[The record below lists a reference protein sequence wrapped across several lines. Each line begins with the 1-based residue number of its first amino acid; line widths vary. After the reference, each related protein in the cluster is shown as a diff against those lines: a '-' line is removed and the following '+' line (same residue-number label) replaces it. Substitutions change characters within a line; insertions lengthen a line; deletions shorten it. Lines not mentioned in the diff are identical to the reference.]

1 MLLLIK
7 SFIIIRINADK
18 FSLDQPTVSVELST
32 ENLREVPEIY
42 ILADYKKKLFRQNL
56 PFRRDL
62 EIRANIGGKK
72 QVP

>member
-1 MLLLIK
+1 MLMLLLIK

-18 FSLDQPTVSVELST
+18 FSLDQLTVSVELST

-62 EIRANIGGKK
+62 EIDRKS
-72 QVP
+72 VV